1 MSIKL
6 DLIELCKPYY
16 LFNILI
22 SLSYII
28 LKRLPRVCNYV
39 FSTDNCEF
47 DGVSMKI
54 NQIISSFKPTQDN
67 FQRESEIL
75 FFLIIVIAIR
85 TRKTGSI
92 SMLSYISSSFLY
104 TKIANWI
111 LWFTADP
118 LLGIIY
124 GIIFICKYIQ
134 CFRLNS
140 MKTEHFFILIKI

>member
-1 MSIKL
+1 MNL
-6 DLIELCKPYY
+6 
-16 LFNILI
+16 N
-22 SLSYII
+22 
-28 LKRLPRVCNYV
+28 N
-39 FSTDNCEF
+39 
-47 DGVSMKI
+47 
-54 NQIISSFKPTQDN
+54 N

-104 TKIANWI
+104 TKIANLI

-124 GIIFICKYIQ
+124 GIIFICKY
-134 CFRLNS
+134 S
-140 MKTEHFFILIKI
+140 FIEMYYRKIFYGQY